1 MPFWDYN
8 SLDIPNTY
16 RDSSAASVI
25 AAGLLELEAGE
36 TDPVLA
42 AKWRAEAE
50 AITLSLWENYST
62 RETAVPA
69 ILLEASRSVP
79 QNWMDHPLIYGDY
92 YFVETLVRLLRP
104 DLEETL
110 FPRQILQVG

>member
-1 MPFWDYN
+1 M
-8 SLDIPNTY
+8 
-16 RDSSAASVI
+16 I

-36 TDPVLA
+36 SDPVLA
-42 AKWRAEAE
+42 AQWRAEAE

-62 RETAVPA
+62 RETAVSA
-69 ILLEASRSVP
+69 ILLQGSRSVP

-104 DLEETL
+104 DLESTL
-110 FPRQILQVG
+110 FSRQILQVG